1 MEYPSPISLSPR
13 MKWEL
18 GIYVVAAWVLIAQ
31 ASAEEFNPRK
41 VVQPFEPITNPQ
53 IVSARDAGKFV
64 RDDELVLGVVVG
76 KEARAYPRSEEH
88 TSELQSQAY
97 LVCRLLLEK
106 KKF

>member
-1 MEYPSPISLSPR
+1 MEYPSPIALSLR

-76 KEARAYPRSEEH
+76 KEARAYPINMLTNPTREIINDKLGGRAIAA
-88 TSELQSQAY
+88 TW
-97 LVCRLLLEK
+97 
-106 KKF
+106 